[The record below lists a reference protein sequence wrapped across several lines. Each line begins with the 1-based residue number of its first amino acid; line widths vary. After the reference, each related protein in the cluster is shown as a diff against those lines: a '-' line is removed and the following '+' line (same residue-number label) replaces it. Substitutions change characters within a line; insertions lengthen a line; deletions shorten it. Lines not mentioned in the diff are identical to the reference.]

1 MTYGT
6 RYEKKGTPYG
16 VFFFLLVLCL
26 FLGYCLSGLYK
37 IPGASLENLKENLT
51 YVFTHPL
58 DNWNDRSPGFLALGL
73 IAWAILMS
81 YITYY
86 YRDFHSDIEE
96 GSEDWL
102 DPVAACRQYK
112 DEIAKYNR
120 ILSENLWVSLRDKL
134 SNNNAIVIGSPGSF
148 KTTGLMHQNLLQFGS
163 CYVVLDVK
171 GDTQR
176 KLGKRMQKEGYT
188 VKSLNFKQPEKSDRW
203 NPFVYIEKEIDMLR
217 IIEALHGA
225 CRPNKGMSMA
235 DPFWDDAVKLRL
247 QSVFYYAWLNAR
259 EKGTVATMNDVIA
272 AFRMEKQVSIDPE
285 TGEEI
290 TALASMIH
298 LIEEKFGP
306 DYPPVR
312 DYKKFEGKASETVSS
327 VELMLDAMLAVCE
340 TGEVQRIFSGNDIN
354 LRELGTGVGGNPD
367 KKIVLFLVLPD
378 TYQVYNWIV
387 SMFYTQMFDILVRLS
402 DDELHAPLPVPVEV
416 WMDELYAGPKPG
428 DLDILTGTVRSRN
441 ISIILMVQSIAQF
454 EVLYK
459 ENKWK
464 VFMDNAATV
473 IYLGSGPL
481 ADSTH
486 EYISKT
492 LGKTTM
498 DSRDDNIH
506 RGHNGNSGL
515 NFKRRGRE
523 LMTPG
528 EVKRIPRT
536 ECVVFLESCPPIYD
550 RKAIPFN
557 MRGFKANDF
566 LKKRYKEALDLGPY
580 EHPVYTVYDPEHF
593 SYVTIDRG
601 QPLQVVTDPK
611 EIETLKSAAKK
622 DPDIYVYNI
631 DEKDLLYL
639 SWGRKHSKEEVGQMF
654 RDAVEAERKKL
665 EDIRG
670 LSVLQ
675 DSTEKAISQLYGKKK
690 VDKSTWD
697 QNAALAELLADHWDE
712 LSAPEQ
718 EEICAGLGE
727 GLTEEQL
734 KILMLLPLE
743 QMSVRRRAYAVANS
757 SKKK

>member
-6 RYEKKGTPYG
+6 RYEKRGTPYG

-37 IPGASLENLKENLT
+37 IPGASLENLEENLI

-73 IAWAILMS
+73 IAWAMLMS
-81 YITYY
+81 YITYH

-102 DPVAACRQYK
+102 DPVVACRQYK

-188 VKSLNFKQPEKSDRW
+188 VKSLNFKQPDKSDRW

-247 QSVFYYAWLNAR
+247 QSIFYFAWLNAR

-290 TALASMIH
+290 TALASLIH

-327 VELMLDAMLAVCE
+327 VELMIDSMLAACE
-340 TGEVQRIFSGNDIN
+340 TGEVQRIFSDNDIN

-428 DLDILTGTVRSRN
+428 DLDILTGTIRSRN
-441 ISIILMVQSIAQF
+441 ISAILMVQSIAQL

-473 IYLGSGPL
+473 VYLGSGPL

-486 EYISKT
+486 EFISKA
-492 LGKTTM
+492 LGKATM

-506 RGHNGNSGL
+506 LGHNGNSGL

-528 EVKRIPRT
+528 EVKRMPRT
-536 ECVVFLESCPPIYD
+536 ECIVFLESCPPIYD
-550 RKAIPFN
+550 KKAIPFN
-557 MRGFKANDF
+557 VPGMNFKANDF

-593 SYVTIDRG
+593 SYVTVDRG
-601 QPLQVVTDPK
+601 QPLQIVTDPK
-611 EIETLKSAAKK
+611 EIETLKGAAEK

-639 SWGRKHSKEEVGQMF
+639 SWGRRHSKEEVGQMF
-654 RDAVEAERKKL
+654 RDAVEAERKKM

-675 DSTEKAISQLYGKKK
+675 DSPEEAISQLYAPEE
-690 VDKSTWD
+690 VDKSTWNQD
-697 QNAALAELLADHWDE
+697 ATITELLADHWDD

-743 QMSVRRRAYAVANS
+743 QMPVRRRAYAMANGR
-757 SKKK
+757 K